1 MKTKHQQSAVSLSNP
16 LSTVFLVVTVLLSL
30 ASAPAYA
37 ENVVVVPA
45 NPLWTDTQIS
55 LTNGDV
61 VSITA
66 SGSWSASGVFWWGPD
81 GVEPFYD
88 HTDDFYH
95 GASHM
100 ALIAYV
106 GSDPYQGHW
115 GDQSFFPQSSG
126 YWNIGSNA
134 QFTSPLSGKLWLGFQ
149 DDATSM
155 AVDDNAGSV
164 TAHISVVPEP
174 ATLLLLGLG
183 GLGLLRRKRSKT

>member
-1 MKTKHQQSAVSLSNP
+1 MLFVLRISIFVGNCRL
-16 LSTVFLVVTVLLSL
+16 FFVLLKL
-30 ASAPAYA
+30 LQETPCV
-37 ENVVVVPA
+37 NIKIGNCPRF
-45 NPLWTDTQIS
+45 T
-55 LTNGDV
+55 
-61 VSITA
+61 
-66 SGSWSASGVFWWGPD
+66 GPD

-115 GDQSFFPQSSG
+115 GDQSFFPQSFG